1 MRSNIFGLAVL
12 ALLAAASGCQK
23 VSTTSESRPDLSG
36 VWIGPATTLEPPAP
50 MTARGQALFDTT
62 KPLYGPRSV
71 PVAESNDP
79 VNTCDPQGFPR
90 ILFLRSPLSGMEFIR
105 TPDRMLQVFYYQHV
119 LREIWTD
126 GRSLPTDVGGTSP
139 QSPDPRWYGYSKGQW
154 SDDANGAVF
163 VVETVGAM
171 ETWGDEEGHPHGIGA
186 RIEERYRLLD
196 HDSLELVV
204 TVDDAEMFQN
214 RFVASK
220 QVFKRNKELGEQLC
234 VPSAAS
240 EYLELI
246 ARPAAANKKRNAGK

>member
-1 MRSNIFGLAVL
+1 MRFYKFGFAVL
-12 ALLAAASGCQK
+12 TLLAALSGCRK
-23 VSTTSESRPDLSG
+23 ASTTSESHPDLSG
-36 VWIGPATTLEPPAP
+36 VWIGPATTLELPAP
-50 MTARGQALFDTT
+50 MTARGRALFDAA

-90 ILFLRSPLSGMEFIR
+90 ILFLRSPLSGMEFIQ
-105 TPDRMLQVFYYQHV
+105 TSDRVLQVFFYQRV

-126 GRSLPTDVGGTSP
+126 GRSLPADVGGANP
-139 QSPDPRWYGYSKGQW
+139 QSPDPRWYGYSVGHW
-154 SDDANGAVF
+154 SDDGVNGGANDGVF

-171 ETWGDEEGHPHGIGA
+171 ETWGDEEGHPHGLGA

-204 TVDDAEMFQN
+204 KVDDTEMFQKP
-214 RFVASK
+214 FVASK
-220 QVFKRNKELGEQLC
+220 QVFKRDKELGEQLC

-240 EYLELI
+240 QYLELI
-246 ARPAAANKKRNAGK
+246 AKPAAGR

>member
-1 MRSNIFGLAVL
+1 MRTFKFGFAALS
-12 ALLAAASGCQK
+12 LLAALSGCQK
-23 VSTTSESRPDLSG
+23 VSTTSESHPDLSG

-50 MTARGQALFDTT
+50 MTARGRELFDAT

-105 TPDRMLQVFYYQHV
+105 TPDRMLQVFFYQRV

-126 GRSLPTDVGGTSP
+126 GRSLPADVGGTNP
-139 QSPDPRWYGYSKGQW
+139 QSPDPRWYGYSIGHW
-154 SDDANGAVF
+154 SDEGTKGAVF

-186 RIEERYRLLD
+186 RIEERYRLLA
-196 HDSLELVV
+196 HDSLELEV
-204 TVDDAEMFQN
+204 TVDDTEMFQKP
-214 RFVASK
+214 FVASK
-220 QVFKRNKELGEQLC
+220 QVFKREKELGEQLC
-234 VPSAAS
+234 IPSAAS
-240 EYLELI
+240 QYLELI
-246 ARPAAANKKRNAGK
+246 AKPAAATK